1 MADIAAPDKVT
12 VPRRTFD
19 MDAKAGMGADRAR
32 ALEVFAAVMREGSFS
47 AAGRTLGLTPSAVAR
62 SIDRIEARLGVR
74 LLLRSTRALTP
85 TAEGQAYLQT
95 ARRILADLDDA
106 EQQLADQGAPRGR
119 LRISAALS
127 HGRLCIVPLLGE
139 FAALYP
145 HILVD
150 FALSDGIVDIA
161 AGQADVA
168 VRFGALADSLLT
180 ARKLGKSGRVIVA
193 APDYLARYGTPVVPE
208 DLFAHNCLNFNFR
221 RAEPIW
227 PFRRD
232 GEDIVLSVKGN
243 IEANNGET
251 LGQLAAAG
259 VGVARVGAFSVV
271 DDIAAG
277 RLIPI
282 LEDFNPGD
290 VELIHAVFVGGSPT
304 PARVRVFVDFLSER
318 LAD

>member
-1 MADIAAPDKVT
+1 
-12 VPRRTFD
+12 
-19 MDAKAGMGADRAR
+19 MDAKVVIAADRAR
-32 ALEVFAAVMREGSFS
+32 ALEIFAAVMRAGSFS

-85 TAEGQAYLQT
+85 TAEGQAYLLT

-106 EQQLADQGAPRGR
+106 ERQLADQGAPRGR

-127 HGRLCIVPLLGE
+127 HGRLRIVPLLGA
-139 FAALYP
+139 FTALYP
-145 HILVD
+145 HILID
-150 FALSDGIVDIA
+150 IALSDGIVDIA

-168 VRFGALADSLLT
+168 VRFGALADSVLT
-180 ARKLGKSGRVIVA
+180 ARKLGESGRVIVA
-193 APDYLARYGTPVVPE
+193 APDYLVRHGTPTVPE
-208 DLFAHNCLNFNFR
+208 DLHAHNCLNFNFR
-221 RAEPIW
+221 RAEPVW
-227 PFRRD
+227 PFRRN
-232 GEDIVLSVKGN
+232 GEDIVLSVRGS

-271 DDIAAG
+271 DDVAAG
-277 RLIPI
+277 RLVPI

-290 VELIHAVFVGGSPT
+290 VELIHAVFVGGSQT
-304 PARVRVFVDFLSER
+304 PARVRAFVDFLSER
-318 LAD
+318 LAE